1 MRNHKNAIRLILS
14 SALALSVLSGC
25 SSQSQETAADTAN
38 AANSTSAESPET
50 AETLSAGGEDG
61 IFTIAYAPNE
71 STTESADA
79 RNGLAEDL
87 SEFLGCPVEE
97 IQASDYNAIIE
108 ALRTGSADM
117 AYMGSQAMALGVERT
132 NLEPIVMKAEDGDP
146 EKAIYHS
153 VLITN
158 SANGDINSI
167 EDIKGRTMAFVDP
180 DSTSGNLIPTA
191 EIIQAFPDDD
201 LDSDKL
207 HTNGEFFEAVSFSG
221 SHQAGLQAIV
231 KGDVDVAPISD
242 QILASEIA
250 NGNAAES
257 DVKIIHESGAIP
269 TEAMVVAE
277 HVTQETRDRLT
288 EFLTSYDNEQ
298 YFTDVIK
305 VPGARFIACDM
316 SDYEDIIE
324 LNKIINEF

>member
-1 MRNHKNAIRLILS
+1 MKNKWKAMSMIMVGA
-14 SALALSVLSGC
+14 ALFPALTGC
-25 SSQSQETAADTAN
+25 GGDVQAAADF
-38 AANSTSAESPET
+38 P
-50 AETLSAGGEDG
+50 GGEDG
-61 IFTIAYAPNE
+61 VFTIAYAPNE
-71 STTESADA
+71 STTQSADA

-87 SEFLGCPVEE
+87 EEFLGCEVEE

-108 ALRTGSADM
+108 ALRTGNADM

-132 NLEPIVMKAEDGDP
+132 GLEPIVMKAEEGDP

-153 VLITN
+153 VLITS
-158 SANGDINSI
+158 SANDDINSI
-167 EDIKGRTMAFVDP
+167 EDIRGKTMAFVDP
-180 DSTSGNLIPTA
+180 DSTSGNLVPTA
-191 EIIQAFPDDD
+191 EIIQAFPDEE
-201 LDSDKL
+201 LDSEVL
-207 HTNGEFFEAVSFSG
+207 HTNGSFFEAVSFSG
-221 SHQAGLQAIV
+221 SHQAGLQAVI

-250 NGNAAES
+250 HGNAAED

-277 HVTQETRDRLT
+277 HVTEETREKLR

-305 VPGARFIACDM
+305 VPGARFVECDM

-324 LNKIINEF
+324 LNKIINQF